1 MEEAKDEKHESLV
14 GKSGVPCIMEILG
27 YERSKG
33 FSNQKYLL
41 MN

>member
-1 MEEAKDEKHESLV
+1 MEEAKDEKHERLV
-14 GKSGVPCIMEILG
+14 GKSGVHCIMEISG
-27 YERSKG
+27 YGRSNG